1 MPNER
6 DGLYMIEIAG
16 NLIGLATSH
25 LIASPM
31 IWVVVASVFLLA
43 GLVKG
48 VVGMGLPTVAMGLLA
63 IIMPPAQGAA
73 ILIIPSFVTNV
84 WQLLAGPSFRRL
96 FARLWTMMAGVAAG
110 TIAGSGWLT
119 GGHTGVALSALGAA
133 LTIYAMLGL
142 LQVRF
147 RVGARYEFLLSPLV
161 GLITGLVTG
170 ATGVFV
176 IPAVPYLQALMLE
189 KEELIQA
196 LGLSFTVSTIA
207 LAFGLLLHADDQVAP
222 VPLIG
227 VSVLALVPALLGMFI
242 GQMLRGRM
250 SAEAFRRVFFTGL
263 LLLGIYLATTALTS
277 SAH

>member
-1 MPNER
+1 MMEV
-6 DGLYMIEIAG
+6 AG
-16 NLIGLATSH
+16 NLVNLATGH
-25 LIASPM
+25 LISFPV
-31 IWVVVASVFLLA
+31 IWITVASVFLLA

-63 IIMPPAQGAA
+63 ITMPPAQGAA
-73 ILIIPSFVTNV
+73 ILIIPSFVTNI
-84 WQLLAGPSFRRL
+84 WQLLAGPSFKRL
-96 FARLWTMMAGVAAG
+96 FKRLWTMMAGVAVG
-110 TIAGSGWLT
+110 TVAGSGWLT
-119 GGHTGVALSALGAA
+119 GGHTGVALSGLGAA

-147 RVGARYEFLLSPLV
+147 QVSVRYENLLSPLV

-207 LAFGLLLHADDQVAP
+207 LALGLALHADDQMAP
-222 VPLIG
+222 VPLLG
-227 VSVLALVPALLGMFI
+227 VSLLALIPALLGMFI
-242 GQMLRGRM
+242 GQMLRARM
-250 SAEAFRRVFFTGL
+250 SAEAFRRVFFSGL
-263 LLLGIYLATTALTS
+263 LLLGIYLAITS
-277 SAH
+277 LS

>member
-1 MPNER
+1 
-6 DGLYMIEIAG
+6 MIEAAG
-16 NLIGLATSH
+16 NLISLATGH
-25 LIASPM
+25 LISSPM
-31 IWVVVASVFLLA
+31 IWVIVASVFLLA

-84 WQLLAGPSFRRL
+84 WQLVAGPSLRLLFR
-96 FARLWTMMAGVAAG
+96 RLWTMMTGVAAG
-110 TIAGSGWLT
+110 TITGSGWLT
-119 GGHTGVALSALGAA
+119 SGHTKVALSALGAA
-133 LTIYAMLGL
+133 LTIYAILGML
-142 LQVRF
+142 QIKF
-147 RVGARYEFLLSPLV
+147 RVGPRYEILLSPLV

-196 LGLSFTVSTIA
+196 LGLSFTVSTVA
-207 LAFGLLLHADDQVAP
+207 LAFGLLLHASDQMTP

-242 GQMLRGRM
+242 GQMLRVRM
-250 SAEAFRRVFFTGL
+250 SVEAFRRVFFTGL
-263 LLLGIYLATTALTS
+263 LLLGIYLAATALTS
-277 SAH
+277 STH